1 VKQILS
7 NQTQNNIN
15 GVISYLFGT
24 ENLRL
29 HHLRHSLGRHFQPT
43 SLLNLLFH
51 QIGVKS
57 KYKVHTTGEKKTTA
71 LIYTC
76 CVYQIQFVCE
86 WNSLVRNSGSI
97 SLRFAYTR
105 RRARSLFLFFCGLVE
120 VDGGLFD
127 NEQQKII
134 TTRVVPTRQE
144 EEKKE
149 MEQRSG

>member
-1 VKQILS
+1 MKQILS

-57 KYKVHTTGEKKTTA
+57 KYNKVYTGEKKTTA
-71 LIYTC
+71 LICTC
-76 CVYQIQFVCE
+76 CVYIKFNLCVNEILSRGIPDQF
-86 WNSLVRNSGSI
+86 RFA
-97 SLRFAYTR
+97 SLRLHSTA
-105 RRARSLFLFFCGLVE
+105 RALAFSLFLWIVWEMMGYFA
-120 VDGGLFD
+120 
-127 NEQQKII
+127 NNKKII
-134 TTRVVPTRQE
+134 T
-144 EEKKE
+144 K
-149 MEQRSG
+149 QRSG

>member
-1 VKQILS
+1 M
-7 NQTQNNIN
+7 
-15 GVISYLFGT
+15 
-24 ENLRL
+24 
-29 HHLRHSLGRHFQPT
+29 
-43 SLLNLLFH
+43 
-51 QIGVKS
+51 
-57 KYKVHTTGEKKTTA
+57 
-71 LIYTC
+71 
-76 CVYQIQFVCE
+76 
-86 WNSLVRNSGSI
+86 RNSGSI